1 MYLNCILSMCVCVC
15 GGKEWCV
22 VVWLMLKRVVMIA
35 SMCVCVCVC
44 VCCGEERSGGR
55 ERERDGKLIYDGGCC
70 LPSSSHACRVARGSG
85 KK

>member
-1 MYLNCILSMCVCVC
+1 MYLNCILSMRVCVC

-44 VCCGEERSGGR
+44 CGGR
-55 ERERDGKLIYDGGCC
+55 EREREAA
-70 LPSSSHACRVARGSG
+70 S
-85 KK
+85 